1 MKKFN
6 IIFLISLLILSM
18 DSSFASNDAPQ
29 QEKQFVQSSGDANKE
44 EFPRLSTE
52 QYLYAISTVEAPA
65 EPGVIVAPEILSD
78 KIVGNY
84 FNNGKT
90 RTLITQETKDGKVII
105 TTETWKT
112 ANPSYMTW
120 RNGALVAGAVSVV
133 GLSYMMVSKIQDDLA
148 VLRLDYENTWNKNLS
163 DFKNKSEDSPEQ
175 RRKLLDSMFSNNA
188 LKLTGGP
195 DYKYLNA
202 DSAYYVTDD
211 LSKEEFAVFIERLN
225 EHAHKKN
232 AWMINLGDVADVLD
246 EMNTQDKIS
255 DSCFSKITQI
265 FKNLSNRSTIL
276 SDSYKLQYA
285 YHEAGH
291 ALIGALHENEPVLY
305 ATIMETETSSG
316 HVRQSSRSLSELI
329 FGYKDLESYR
339 KQIKMN
345 LAGGIA
351 INLLEK
357 KEKLPYE
364 EFMSEYSIQN
374 GMGDRNWFNS
384 DTYQFYKDAESYYL
398 YSNSVSWFSSN
409 VNHEDKVHA
418 IVKECYEEVYNE
430 LDAHQEQLAELGNKL
445 YKDKVLSSRY
455 IYEVANSTKPETNA
469 VWKYLGI

>member
-1 MKKFN
+1 
-6 IIFLISLLILSM
+6 M
-18 DSSFASNDAPQ
+18 DHAFASSDAPQ
-29 QEKQFVQSSGDANKE
+29 QEQQFVQSSGDASKE

-52 QYLYAISTVEAPA
+52 QYLYSISIVEAPA
-65 EPGVIVAPEILSD
+65 EPGVMIAPEIVSD

-120 RNGALVAGAVSVV
+120 RNGALAVGAVSVV
-133 GLSYMMVSKIQDDLA
+133 GLSYMMVSKIQNDLA
-148 VLRLDYENTWNKNLS
+148 VARLNAQNAWDNNLS

-175 RRKLLDSMFSNNA
+175 RRKLLDSMFSNNS
-188 LKLTGGP
+188 LKLTGAP
-195 DYKYLNA
+195 DQKYLNA
-202 DSAYYVTDD
+202 DSAYYLTDD
-211 LSKEEFAVFIERLN
+211 LSKEEFTDFLERLN
-225 EHAHKKN
+225 QHSHIKN
-232 AWMINLGDVADVLD
+232 SWMIHLGDVADVLD
-246 EMNTQDKIS
+246 EMKAHNKIS
-255 DSCFSKITQI
+255 ESYFSKITQF
-265 FKNLSNRSTIL
+265 FKILSNKSGLL
-276 SDSYKLQYA
+276 SDSNKLQVA

-305 ATIMETETSSG
+305 ATIMETETSGG

-329 FGYKDLESYR
+329 FGYKDLENYR

-351 INLLEK
+351 VNLLEK
-357 KEKLPYE
+357 KERLPYE
-364 EFMSEYSIQN
+364 EFMSQYSIQN

-398 YSNSVSWFSSN
+398 YSNSVSWFSLN
-409 VNHEDKVHA
+409 VDHADKVHT
-418 IVKECYEEVYNE
+418 IVKECYDEVYNE

-445 YKDKVLSSRY
+445 YTDEVLSSNY
-455 IYEVANSTKPETNA
+455 IYEVANSTKPESNA
-469 VWKYLGI
+469 VWKYFGI